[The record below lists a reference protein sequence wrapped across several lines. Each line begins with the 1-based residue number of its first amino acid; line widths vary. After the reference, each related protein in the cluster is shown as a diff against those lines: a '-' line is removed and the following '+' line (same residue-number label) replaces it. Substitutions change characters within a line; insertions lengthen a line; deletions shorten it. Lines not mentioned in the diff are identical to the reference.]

1 MGILILVVV
10 GIVLYYLFNGNGKS
24 SITLPNSK
32 SPEEKLKERFV
43 NGEID
48 EETYLN
54 MKETLKR

>member
-1 MGILILVVV
+1 MGILVLVVV
-10 GIVLYYLFNGNGKS
+10 GIALYYLFTGNGRS

-32 SPEEKLKERFV
+32 SAEEKLKERFV

-48 EETYLN
+48 EATYMR